1 MCGGN
6 PARQHTTGDTTMNNV
21 TKFDISTKPAAGMDA
36 IKSHVSVDWT
46 GMSEED
52 VRALAQQAL
61 IVKLQAN
68 LRRGYEKNGIPTSI
82 DVKATDYKV
91 GTRAP
96 KQAVDVLAVA
106 KKLSPEEKA
115 ELIRRLQEED

>member
-1 MCGGN
+1 MS
-6 PARQHTTGDTTMNNV
+6 NV

-36 IKSHVSVDWT
+36 VKSHVTVDWT
-46 GMSEED
+46 GMIED
-52 VRALAQQAL
+52 DLRALAQQAL

-96 KQAVDVLAVA
+96 KPAVDIFALAQ
-106 KKLSPEEKA
+106 KMSPEEKA
-115 ELIRRLQEED
+115 KLAEMLLED